1 MSRWR
6 NLKQW
11 MFDLHTFYHLDLW
24 ILLNAMYE
32 GGVQLGRVVLGEG
45 NYFRSIGRTREDL
58 FLKVRIRSF
67 CKRLESE
74 RYEYGGVY
82 TFKPMNDFALCGLFL
97 LDEDVCQ
104 KGCDDSG
111 IDQLDNKADSGMSSC
126 GEKHVNRVRREPA
139 NRLKNLEKE

>member
-6 NLKQW
+6 NLNQW
-11 MFDLHTFYHLDLW
+11 MFDLHTFYHLYLW
-24 ILLNAMYE
+24 VLLNAMYD
-32 GGVQLGRVVLGEG
+32 GRVQLGCVVLGEG
-45 NYFRSIGRTREDL
+45 YYIRSIGRTREDL
-58 FLKVRIRSF
+58 FFKVRIRHF

-82 TFKPMNDFALCGLFL
+82 TFKPMNDLACGIRMFAK
-97 LDEDVCQ
+97 
-104 KGCDDSG
+104 KGCNDSG